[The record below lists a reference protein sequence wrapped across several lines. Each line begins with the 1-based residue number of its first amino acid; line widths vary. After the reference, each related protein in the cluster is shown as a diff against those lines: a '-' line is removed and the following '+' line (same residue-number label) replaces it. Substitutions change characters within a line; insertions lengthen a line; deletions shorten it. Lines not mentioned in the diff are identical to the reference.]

1 MERGALTK
9 QNLGWALGTQ
19 SSDRLAVRGPSM
31 CLSGAESEMQNC
43 KIMTAGPCKAQAGV
57 REGHTGRG
65 EDMPV
70 RTQVRTW
77 ISQ

>member
-1 MERGALTK
+1 
-9 QNLGWALGTQ
+9 
-19 SSDRLAVRGPSM
+19 M